1 MATKSDFEKIAKI
14 LSKKDLSED
23 QFKIL
28 ESLLPKIFSAYDA
41 VGTESISYTSLLNQ
55 HKDKRRMLESLKE
68 LYDDEAEFAK
78 SSNAV
83 DIRLRN
89 KLQRRLLLNLERN
102 DLTEQEVEHIKD
114 TIKVLEKSIESR
126 KKFIT
131 GLAKGEALTD
141 SLLQSTL
148 GISRSWAGEAG
159 MGGIKGAI
167 KGFTRGIKDN
177 LTATNALATI
187 MSFTV
192 GQLVK
197 LDEVRAS
204 LFMTTGI
211 QDVTDELAG
220 MTADYADVFGREAP
234 EVAAE
239 VFKSARTNI
248 RNREIEIEGFQN
260 GAFKQIG
267 LLQQQSVSMDAFTTI
282 YGDYRM
288 ALGRTDQEASKIGVR
303 LKKFAK
309 RIKRPPEEIFRE
321 TAENLPFLSRYGT
334 EFENTFVSLAI
345 TGKETNLAISELIS
359 LGDSLDSIEMSSR
372 VAAKINALL
381 GQRVMDVAEFTI
393 AGAEEKAQ
401 MIGEG
406 LREYENQ
413 HGQINQRVFRSISNQ
428 IGGMSESSLMKL
440 KNAGTSGLARTLDA
454 ADPSEG
460 LEDTLKDLKSELSQK
475 EKLETALAKMG
486 QAFTVKIAQNK
497 RARSIVNLALD
508 NFELAAGA
516 LVGTVLGLKAIN
528 AASGLIGTPLRPK
541 RIIDTNP
548 ASSMGDI
555 DPRQGGRRGAG
566 RGSQFRNQPGRF
578 GTGRGRMFIG
588 RPESIAA
595 PKQSFFQRMLGGAK
609 SGIQSGFNFVKS
621 GATSAFNYLKSG
633 GTRALNY
640 VKGATQSIS
649 PSQALRTVGNS
660 IKSGALSIGKSLLKW
675 GPIAALIESVFL
687 VGDIRDAIAGG
698 MKGAKLNQYVGAS
711 IMDSLGGVL
720 GGIAGAALLNYLVAP
735 LTAFLGLS
743 TAGTGAA
750 VLATSM
756 AILGYYLGDMVGR
769 WVFGKIT
776 EGLGPS
782 AIGSLGKFA
791 LGLFYDEGELSGPST
806 LDSEALPA
814 GQGKRLLGRSK
825 VSINANNDKF
835 VQKKM
840 TPEQS
845 PSDPILSSLTEL
857 VEIIEKNE
865 TSSNDV
871 ILEVGFT
878 RIGTVTV

>member
-14 LSKKDLSED
+14 LSKKDISED

-239 VFKSARTNI
+239 VFKSARTII

-288 ALGRTDQEASKIGVR
+288 A
-303 LKKFAK
+303 
-309 RIKRPPEEIFRE
+309 
-321 TAENLPFLSRYGT
+321 
-334 EFENTFVSLAI
+334 
-345 TGKETNLAISELIS
+345 
-359 LGDSLDSIEMSSR
+359 
-372 VAAKINALL
+372 
-381 GQRVMDVAEFTI
+381 
-393 AGAEEKAQ
+393 
-401 MIGEG
+401 
-406 LREYENQ
+406 
-413 HGQINQRVFRSISNQ
+413 
-428 IGGMSESSLMKL
+428 
-440 KNAGTSGLARTLDA
+440 
-454 ADPSEG
+454 
-460 LEDTLKDLKSELSQK
+460 
-475 EKLETALAKMG
+475 
-486 QAFTVKIAQNK
+486 
-497 RARSIVNLALD
+497 
-508 NFELAAGA
+508 
-516 LVGTVLGLKAIN
+516 
-528 AASGLIGTPLRPK
+528 
-541 RIIDTNP
+541 
-548 ASSMGDI
+548 
-555 DPRQGGRRGAG
+555 
-566 RGSQFRNQPGRF
+566 
-578 GTGRGRMFIG
+578 
-588 RPESIAA
+588 
-595 PKQSFFQRMLGGAK
+595 
-609 SGIQSGFNFVKS
+609 
-621 GATSAFNYLKSG
+621 
-633 GTRALNY
+633 
-640 VKGATQSIS
+640 
-649 PSQALRTVGNS
+649 
-660 IKSGALSIGKSLLKW
+660 
-675 GPIAALIESVFL
+675 
-687 VGDIRDAIAGG
+687 
-698 MKGAKLNQYVGAS
+698 
-711 IMDSLGGVL
+711 
-720 GGIAGAALLNYLVAP
+720 
-735 LTAFLGLS
+735 
-743 TAGTGAA
+743 
-750 VLATSM
+750 
-756 AILGYYLGDMVGR
+756 
-769 WVFGKIT
+769 
-776 EGLGPS
+776 
-782 AIGSLGKFA
+782 
-791 LGLFYDEGELSGPST
+791 
-806 LDSEALPA
+806 
-814 GQGKRLLGRSK
+814 
-825 VSINANNDKF
+825 
-835 VQKKM
+835 
-840 TPEQS
+840 
-845 PSDPILSSLTEL
+845 
-857 VEIIEKNE
+857 
-865 TSSNDV
+865 
-871 ILEVGFT
+871 
-878 RIGTVTV
+878 